1 MWSNK
6 YVNIPFKD
14 GGRDINGCDCW
25 GLVRLVYQQEF
36 SIDLPSFS
44 GEYDVNDPKLLHEKI
59 AQHKEGWEVLGE
71 PEPGC
76 VVLFR
81 MFGSESHIGVAVSS
95 TQFLHAREKY
105 ASAIENFSS
114 TEWKN
119 RIVGYYKY
127 SEKTGVVLHAVPH
140 PLRTERVTMQ
150 VVPGSTLQLVYEVV
164 NQQWQISDK
173 LKKHV
178 TIMLNGRVV
187 SKELWATTVVSDT
200 DTIEYRAVP
209 GKEAVRL
216 VLTVVVAYVAYQT
229 GLAALGAAGSA
240 AFTAGTATT
249 AQIATFAAVSSAVT
263 IAGTYLVN
271 VIAPIR
277 PPSQPSGQDTSS
289 TAQLLLQGNQNSANR
304 YGAIPVI
311 LGRMRITP
319 PLAAQ
324 NYARFTGTPDSNGV
338 VANASES
345 YLDMLLAWG
354 YGPLEIDDA
363 SLRVGQIPIANYE
376 GDAPNNEVRRVTLD
390 RKTDPNA
397 NDLARFNGI
406 YGRDIEQ
413 KYSGLT
419 LSCPGPG
426 STDGLPPARE
436 GYPWTPQTTPG
447 PWAELALTQPCEK
460 FTVALHFPQGLRH
473 VIVQGDGAGENR
485 AAPVRF
491 DFEYRVNNGGWQ
503 PWTTQTIG
511 GTLNAATTVTKTNVT
526 SGYEWISTGDGV
538 MQTDRWVE
546 YYTTVTTPGNTIT
559 GGEYIKDGFTWTITK
574 QRTWNV
580 SDIVQVRVRRATG
593 DSSEPHPDYRYT
605 HTAILH
611 TLTGYNNTNPA
622 TDPPNSKIAKTALT
636 IKASKQLNG
645 QIEGINAL
653 VQTWC
658 RDWNGSTWNNYAAT
672 SNPASLYLYV
682 LTHPGNPQRVL
693 DSEID
698 AKIDLAKLQ
707 YWHSYCNAQRS
718 IVLNGV
724 NYNYKFEFNSV
735 LGDQRSVL
743 DVLRDICAAGRGS
756 PAMVDGR
763 WSVVIDEPKPTVVQ
777 HFTPHNSWG
786 FESTRGLPRL
796 PDALKIQYYDE
807 TQDYQ
812 TAEIIVS
819 YADKN
824 VNTAELF
831 ETISLPGVTN
841 KAAAADHA
849 RWHLAQAKLRSEVYT
864 LNTDIEYIVCNR
876 GDRVK
881 VMHDVPMWGLGS
893 GRIKNRVTSTIF
905 NLDEDVPLDN
915 VGSYTLRVR
924 GSQGQSTELT
934 VKTSF
939 TATSLARIN
948 NVATITLSAQHP
960 IQVGDRVTINLT
972 GNTAVN
978 ATTVEIIE
986 TSALAIKFASTGAA
1000 IPPTTVGGIVSL
1012 QDGYYSTLQVT
1023 SSTTEAEV
1031 NVSDLFIYGEYQ
1043 TEAQDLLVISIEPTN
1058 NKSAKLTLVDYG
1070 VTDTYNIFT
1079 EYTTLSSSTIF
1090 ETQITLPP
1098 ELLIDSFGSKI
1109 PEITSLTSDITAME
1123 EIAPG
1128 IYRYSIK
1135 VSFTNDIDLPSA
1147 ATSVEAQI
1155 LLKDSQD
1162 TTSIRSVVT
1171 PLESCT
1177 LTFNNVD
1184 VQKVYKIRLRYLG
1197 RDGRTG
1203 QWTEYQEHTVVGKL
1217 LNYQLVDQITVV
1229 RSKRNLIITPYIQI
1243 VPNDFKSFEVR
1254 VWKDSGTGDFW
1265 DNADPQSGIRSY
1277 AGIGAITVDLKDFA
1291 SPRLSEAGVK
1301 YRIACRV
1308 LDNAGNYS
1316 NSSTL
1321 SAITIK
1327 TISP

>member
-81 MFGSESHIGVAVSS
+81 MFGAESHIGVAISS

-105 ASAIENFSS
+105 ASAVENFSS

-127 SEKTGVVLHAVPH
+127 RAQTGVLMHAVPH

-164 NQQWQISDK
+164 NQQWQVSDK

-178 TIMLNGRVV
+178 TIMVNGRVV
-187 SKELWATTVVSDT
+187 PKELWATTVVSDT

-216 VLTVVVAYVAYQT
+216 VLTIAVAVVAMQI
-229 GLAALGAAGSA
+229 GLGAANLANVGA
-240 AFTAGTATT
+240 LATAGP
-249 AQIATFAAVSSAVT
+249 AQIATFAAVSAAATV
-263 IAGTYLVN
+263 AGTYLVN

-304 YGAIPVI
+304 YGSIPVI

-324 NYARFTGTPDSNGV
+324 NYARFTGTPDSNGI

-354 YGPLEIDDA
+354 YGPLEIDD
-363 SLRVGQIPIANYE
+363 SSIRVGQIPLINYE

-390 RKTDPNA
+390 RKTEPSADN
-397 NDLARFNGI
+397 LARFNGI

-426 STDGLPPARE
+426 FTDGLPPART

-473 VIVQGDGAGENR
+473 VKVQGSGAGENR

-491 DFEYRVNNGGWQ
+491 DFEYRVGAGDWQ
-503 PWTTQTIG
+503 TWTTQTIG
-511 GTLNAATTVTKTNVT
+511 GTISGTATITEST
-526 SGYEWISTGDGV
+526 IQTGDSGGESGGYY
-538 MQTDRWVE
+538 E
-546 YYTTVTTPGNTIT
+546 YTTTVTTLGNTIT
-559 GGEYIKDGFTWTITK
+559 GGAYIKDGFTWTITK
-574 QRTWNV
+574 QRTWGVN
-580 SDIVQVRVRRATG
+580 DTVQVRVRRATG
-593 DSSEPHPDYRYT
+593 DSAEPHPDYRYT

-611 TLTGYNNTNPA
+611 TLTGYSNANPA

-658 RDWNGSTWNNYAAT
+658 RDWNGTTWDNYAAT
-672 SNPASLYLYV
+672 SNPASLYLYI

-693 DSEID
+693 ESEL
-698 AKIDLAKLQ
+698 ASKVDLAKLQ
-707 YWHSYCNAQRS
+707 YWHAYCNTQRN
-718 IVLNGV
+718 ITLNGV
-724 NYNYKFEFNSV
+724 AYQYKFQFNSV

-743 DVLRDICAAGRGS
+743 DVIRDICAAGRAS

-763 WSVVIDEPKPTVVQ
+763 WSVVIDEPKSTIIQ

-807 TQDYQ
+807 SQDYQ

-819 YADKN
+819 YADKD

-893 GRIKNRVTSTIF
+893 GRIKNRVSTTIF
-905 NLDEDVPLDN
+905 ELDEDVPLDN
-915 VGSYTLRVR
+915 AKSYSLRVR

-939 TATSLARIN
+939 NAVLLSRSN
-948 NVATITLSAQHP
+948 NVATITLSEPHP
-960 IQVGDRVTINLT
+960 IKVGDRVTVNLT
-972 GNTAVN
+972 GTAAVN
-978 ATTVEIIE
+978 TPTVEVIE
-986 TSALAIKFASTGAA
+986 TSLLTIKIASTGSL
-1000 IPPTTVGGIVSL
+1000 IPSTAVGGTVSL
-1012 QDGYYSTLQVT
+1012 QDGYYSTLQ
-1023 SSTTEAEV
+1023 TTIPTTQAEV
-1031 NVSDLFIYGEYQ
+1031 DVQDLFIYGEYQ
-1043 TEAQDLLVISIEPTN
+1043 TEAQDLLVISIEPTG

-1070 VTDTYNIFT
+1070 VTDTYNIFSD
-1079 EYTTLSSSTIF
+1079 YTSLSSSTIF

-1098 ELLIDSFGSKI
+1098 ELLINSFGTKV
-1109 PEITSLTSDITAME
+1109 PEITSLTSDVTAME

-1128 IYRYSIK
+1128 VYRYSIK
-1135 VSFTNDIDLPSA
+1135 VAFTNALDLPSA
-1147 ATSVEAQI
+1147 ASSVEAQI
-1155 LLKDSQD
+1155 LLKDAQD

-1171 PLESCT
+1171 LLET
-1177 LTFNNVD
+1177 GNLTFNNVD
-1184 VQKVYKIRLRYLG
+1184 VQKVYKIRLRYVG

-1203 QWTEYQEHTVVGKL
+1203 QWTDYQEHTVIGKL
-1217 LNYQLVDQITVV
+1217 INYQLVDQLTVV
-1229 RSKRNLIITPYIQI
+1229 RSKRNLIVTPYIEI

-1265 DNADPQSGIRSY
+1265 DNVDPTSGIKSY
-1277 AGIGAITVDLKDFA
+1277 AGIGAVTVDLKDFE
-1291 SPRLSEAGVK
+1291 SPRLSEAGTK
-1301 YRIACRV
+1301 YRVACRV

-1316 NSSTL
+1316 NISTL
-1321 SAITIK
+1321 SSITLK

>member
-6 YVNIPFKD
+6 YINIPFKD
-14 GGRDINGCDCW
+14 SGRDLNGCDCW

-36 SIDLPSFS
+36 DIELPSFS
-44 GEYDVNDPKLLHEKI
+44 GEYDVNDPKLLHDLI
-59 AQHKEGWEVLGE
+59 AQHKEGWEVITE

-81 MFGSESHIGVAVSS
+81 MFGSESHVGVAVSS

-105 ASAIENFSS
+105 ASAIENFAS

-127 SEKTGVVLHAVPH
+127 HEKAGVLMHAIPH

-164 NQQWQISDK
+164 NQEWQVSDK

-178 TIMLNGRVV
+178 TIMVNGRVV
-187 SKELWATTVVSDT
+187 PKDRWATTVVSDT

-209 GKEAVRL
+209 GKDAVRL
-216 VLTVVVAYVAYQT
+216 VLTIAVAYVAYQT
-229 GLAALGAAGSA
+229 GLAALGEAGAA
-240 AFTAGTATT
+240 AFTAGNATAT
-249 AQIATFAAVSSAVT
+249 QIATFAAASTAVT
-263 IAGTYLVN
+263 IAGTYLIN
-271 VIAPIR
+271 VLAPIR
-277 PPSQPSGQDTSS
+277 PPDQTSNDGGS

-304 YGAIPVI
+304 YGSIPVV

-324 NYARFTGTPDSNGV
+324 NYARFTGTPNSEGIV
-338 VANASES
+338 TNASES

-354 YGPLEIDDA
+354 YGPLQIDD
-363 SLRVGQIPIANYE
+363 SSIRIGQIPLVNYE

-390 RKTDPNA
+390 RKTEPSADE
-397 NDLARFNGI
+397 LARFNGI

-419 LSCPGPG
+419 LTCPGPNF
-426 STDGLPPARE
+426 TDGLPPARDE
-436 GYPWTPQTTPG
+436 YPWTPQTTPG

-473 VIVQGDGAGENR
+473 VLVQGRGAGENR

-491 DFEYRVNNGGWQ
+491 DFEYRVGVGNWQ

-511 GTLNAATTVTKTNVT
+511 GTISGASGTTQTAIASMPV
-526 SGYEWISTGDGV
+526 GEGDN
-538 MQTDRWVE
+538 QSWVE
-546 YYTTVTTPGNTIT
+546 YTTEVAISGNKIL
-559 GGEYIKDGFTWTITK
+559 GGAYIKDGFTWTITK
-574 QRTWNV
+574 QRTWGVN
-580 SDIVQVRVRRATG
+580 DIVQVRVRRATG
-593 DSSEPHPDYRYT
+593 DSAEPHPDYRYT

-611 TLTGYNNTNPA
+611 TLTGYSNANPA

-658 RDWNGSTWNNYAAT
+658 RDWNGTTWNNYAAT

-693 DSEID
+693 DSEI
-698 AKIDLAKLQ
+698 ATKVDLVQLQ
-707 YWHSYCNAQRS
+707 DWHTYCNTQRN
-718 IVLNGV
+718 ITLN
-724 NYNYKFEFNSV
+724 NIDYTYKFEFNSV

-743 DVLRDICAAGRGS
+743 DVLRDICAAGRAS

-763 WSVVIDEPKPTVVQ
+763 WSVVIDRPKTTIVQ

-807 TQDYQ
+807 QQDYQ

-819 YADKN
+819 YADKD

-893 GRIKNRVTSTIF
+893 GRIKNRLTSSIF
-905 NLDEDVPLDN
+905 SLDEDVPLDN
-915 VGSYTLRVR
+915 AKTYGLRVR
-924 GSQGQSTELT
+924 GSRGQSTELI

-939 TATSLARIN
+939 TAVSLLRSN
-948 NVATITLSAQHP
+948 NIATINFSEPHP
-960 IQVGDRVTINLT
+960 IQVGDLVTIDLT
-972 GNTAVN
+972 GNTQVNISSVQVTAVGS
-978 ATTVEIIE
+978 
-986 TSALAIKFASTGAA
+986 TSIKFASTGALIETVA
-1000 IPPTTVGGIVSL
+1000 VGGSVKL

-1023 SSTTEAEV
+1023 TETTDVEVDAE
-1031 NVSDLFIYGEYQ
+1031 DLFIYGEYK

-1079 EYTTLSSSTIF
+1079 DYRSLSSQTIF

-1098 ELLIDSFGSKI
+1098 QLLINSFGTKV
-1109 PEITSLTSDITAME
+1109 PAVTSLTSDVTAMQ

-1128 IYRYSIK
+1128 VYRYSINA
-1135 VSFTNDIDLPSA
+1135 SFTNDSDLPPA
-1147 ATSVEAQI
+1147 ADSVEGEIQLTDAADGSGI
-1155 LLKDSQD
+1155 KN
-1162 TTSIRSVVT
+1162 VVV
-1171 PLESCT
+1171 PLENCSI
-1177 LTFNNVD
+1177 TFNNVD
-1184 VQKVYKIRLRYLG
+1184 VQKVYKIRLRYIG
-1197 RDGRTG
+1197 RDGRAG
-1203 QWTEYQEHTVVGKL
+1203 QWTEYQEHMVVGKVQ
-1217 LNYQLVDQITVV
+1217 NYQIVDQVTVV
-1229 RSKRNLIITPYIQI
+1229 RSKRNLIITPYIEFI
-1243 VPNDFKSFEVR
+1243 PNDFKSFEVR
-1254 VWKDSGTGDFW
+1254 VWKNSGTGDFW
-1265 DNADPQSGIRSY
+1265 DTVNSEIKVYS
-1277 AGIGAITVDLKDFA
+1277 GIGAITIDLKDFA
-1291 SPRLSEAGVK
+1291 SPRLSEAGVR

-1316 NSSTL
+1316 SSSTL
-1321 SAITIK
+1321 GAIIIK

>member
-6 YVNIPFKD
+6 YVNIPFAD
-14 GGRDINGCDCW
+14 GGRDISGCDCW

-36 SIDLPSFS
+36 GIDLPSFS
-44 GEYDVNDPKLLHEKI
+44 GEYDVNDPQLLHDLI
-59 AQHKEGWEVLGE
+59 AQYKESWETLAE

-81 MFGSESHIGVAVSS
+81 MFGSESHIGVAVSA

-105 ASAIENFSS
+105 ASAVENFSS
-114 TEWKN
+114 TEWN
-119 RIVGYYKY
+119 HRIVGYYKY
-127 SEKTGVVLHAVPH
+127 REKTGAMLHAVPH
-140 PLRTERVTMQ
+140 PLRTNRVVMQ
-150 VVPGSTLQLVYEVV
+150 VVPGSTLALVYETI
-164 NQQWQISDK
+164 NEQWQVSDK

-178 TIMLNGRVV
+178 TILLNGRVV
-187 SKELWATTVVSDT
+187 PKESWATTVVSDT

-209 GKEAVRL
+209 GRDAVRL
-216 VLTVVVAYVAYQT
+216 VLTVIVAVVAMKV
-229 GLAALGAAGSA
+229 GLAAAGLSGVGAL
-240 AFTAGTATT
+240 GTASAT
-249 AQIATFAAVSSAVT
+249 QIATFAVASTAVT

-277 PPSQPSGQDTSS
+277 PPDQPSGQDSSS

-324 NYARFTGTPDSNGV
+324 NYARFTGTPDSAGI

-354 YGPLEIDDA
+354 YGPLEIDDS
-363 SLRVGQIPIANYE
+363 SLRVGQIPLINYE

-390 RKTDPNA
+390 RKTEPSAD
-397 NDLARFNGI
+397 DLARFNGI
-406 YGRDIEQ
+406 YGRDVQ
-413 KYSGLT
+413 QVYSGLT
-419 LSCPGPG
+419 LSCPGPNF
-426 STDGLPPARE
+426 TDGLPPARE

-473 VIVQGDGAGENR
+473 VKVQGSGAGENR

-491 DFEYRVNNGGWQ
+491 DFEYRVNDGNWQ

-511 GTLNAATTVTKTNVT
+511 GTISGAATTTRNDITSVSDE
-526 SGYEWISTGDGV
+526 SGYYE
-538 MQTDRWVE
+538 
-546 YYTTVTTPGNTIT
+546 YTTVVTVAGNLIT

-574 QRTWNV
+574 ERTWGVN
-580 SDIVQVRVRRATG
+580 DTVQVRVRRSTG
-593 DSSEPHPDYRYT
+593 DGAEPHPDYRYT
-605 HTAILH
+605 HTAILQ
-611 TLTGYNNTNPA
+611 TLTGYSNANPA

-658 RDWNGSTWNNYAAT
+658 REWNGSTWNNYAAT
-672 SNPASLYLYV
+672 SNPASLFLYV

-693 DSEID
+693 EADI
-698 AKIDLAKLQ
+698 ATKIDLAKLQ
-707 YWHSYCNAQRS
+707 YWHAYCNTQRN
-718 IVLNGV
+718 IVLNGTS
-724 NYNYKFEFNSV
+724 YTYKFEFNSV

-743 DVLRDICAAGRGS
+743 DVLRDICAAGRAS

-763 WSVVIDEPKPTVVQ
+763 WSVVIDEPKPMIVQ

-786 FESTRGLPRL
+786 FESVRGLPRL

-807 TQDYQ
+807 LQDYQ
-812 TAEIIVS
+812 TSEIIVS
-819 YADKN
+819 YADKD

-831 ETISLPGVTN
+831 ESISLPGVTN
-841 KAAAADHA
+841 KGAAADHA
-849 RWHLAQAKLRSEVYT
+849 RWHLAQAKLRREVYT

-893 GRIKNRVTSTIF
+893 GRIKNRVSNTILD
-905 NLDEDVPLDN
+905 LDEDVPLDN
-915 VGSYTLRVR
+915 AKSYSLRIR

-939 TATSLARIN
+939 AAATLSRSN
-948 NVATITLSAQHP
+948 NVATVTLAAPHP
-960 IQVGDRVTINLT
+960 IQAGDRVTVNLS
-972 GNTAVN
+972 GNASAN
-978 ATTVEIIE
+978 STTVEVIE
-986 TSALAIKFASTGAA
+986 TSVSAIKFASTGVA
-1000 IPPTTVGGIVSL
+1000 IASTTVGGTVSL
-1012 QDGYYSTLQVT
+1012 QDGYYTRLQT
-1023 SSTTEAEV
+1023 TTTTTEAQA
-1031 NVSDLFIYGEYQ
+1031 SPGDLFIYGEYQ
-1043 TEAQDLLVISIEPTN
+1043 TEAQDLLVISIEPTG

-1079 EYTTLSSSTIF
+1079 DYRSLSSSTIF

-1098 ELLIDSFGSKI
+1098 QLLINSFGDKV
-1109 PEITSLTSDITAME
+1109 PAITSLTSDVTAME

-1135 VSFTNDIDLPSA
+1135 ASFTNALDLPSTA
-1147 ATSVEAQI
+1147 ASVEAQI
-1155 LLKDSQD
+1155 LLKNAID
-1162 TTSIRSVVT
+1162 TTGIRSVIT
-1171 PLESCT
+1171 PLESCA

-1184 VQKVYKIRLRYLG
+1184 VQKVYKIRLRYVG
-1197 RDGRTG
+1197 KDGRTG

-1229 RSKRNLIITPYIQI
+1229 RSKRNLIITPYIAI

-1265 DNADPQSGIRSY
+1265 DNTDPESGIKSY
-1277 AGIGAITVDLKDFA
+1277 AGIGAITIDLRDFA
-1291 SPRLSEAGVK
+1291 SPRLSEAGVQ
-1301 YRIACRV
+1301 YRVACRV

-1316 NSSTL
+1316 NTSTL
-1321 SAITIK
+1321 GAITIK

>member
-14 GGRDINGCDCW
+14 GGRDLAGCDCW

-44 GEYDVNDPKLLHEKI
+44 GEYDINDPKLLHDLI
-59 AQHKEGWEVLGE
+59 AQHKEGWEQLGE

-81 MFGSESHIGVAVSS
+81 MFGSESHVGVAVSH

-105 ASAIENFSS
+105 SSAVENFSS

-127 SEKTGVVLHAVPH
+127 CEKASVLMHAVPH
-140 PLRTERVTMQ
+140 PLRTERVAMQ

-164 NQQWQISDK
+164 NQQWQVSDR

-178 TIMLNGRVV
+178 TIMVNGRVV
-187 SKELWATTVVSDT
+187 PKESWATTVVSDS

-209 GKEAVRL
+209 GRDAVRL
-216 VLTVVVAYVAYQT
+216 VLTIVVAYVAYQT
-229 GLAALGAAGSA
+229 GLAALGEAGAAAFAQGSA
-240 AFTAGTATT
+240 TAG
-249 AQIATFAAVSSAVT
+249 QVATFAAVSSAVT
-263 IAGTYLVN
+263 LAGTYLIN
-271 VIAPIR
+271 VLAPIR
-277 PPSQPSGQDTSS
+277 QDPKPDGDGSSGTS
-289 TAQLLLQGNQNSANR
+289 QLLLQGNQNSANR
-304 YGAIPVI
+304 YGSIPVI

-324 NYARFTGTPDSNGV
+324 NYARFTGTPDSTGI

-363 SLRVGQIPIANYE
+363 SIRVGQIPLINYE

-390 RKTDPNA
+390 RKTEPSAD
-397 NDLARFNGI
+397 DLARFNGI

-419 LSCPGPG
+419 LSCPGPNF
-426 STDGLPPARE
+426 TDGLPPARKSALLP
-436 GYPWTPQTTPG
+436 GSAYPWTPQTTPG

-473 VIVQGDGAGENR
+473 VKVQGDGAGENR

-491 DFEYRVNNGGWQ
+491 DFEYRVNAGAWQ
-503 PWTTQTIG
+503 PWTTQTVG
-511 GTLNAATTVTKTNVT
+511 GTLSGATTITENIIQTGFEGGE
-526 SGYEWISTGDGV
+526 SGSYYE
-538 MQTDRWVE
+538 
-546 YYTTVTTPGNTIT
+546 YTTEVTTPGNLIT

-574 QRTWNV
+574 QRTWSVNDV
-580 SDIVQVRVRRATG
+580 VQVRVRRATG
-593 DSSEPHPDYRYT
+593 DSAEPHPDYRYT

-611 TLTGYNNTNPA
+611 TLTGYNNANPA

-658 RDWNGSTWNNYAAT
+658 RNWDGTTWNNYAAT

-693 DSEID
+693 ESDL
-698 AKIDLAKLQ
+698 ATKVDLAKLQ
-707 YWHSYCNAQRS
+707 YWHAYCNTQRS

-724 NYNYKFEFNSV
+724 TYQYKFEFNSV

-743 DVLRDICAAGRGS
+743 DVLRDICAAGRAS

-763 WSVVIDEPKPTVVQ
+763 WSVVIDEPKATIVQ

-819 YADKN
+819 YADKD

-831 ETISLPGVTN
+831 ETINLPGVTN

-893 GRIKNRVTSTIF
+893 GRIKNRVTNNIF
-905 NLDEDVPLDN
+905 DLDEDVPLDN
-915 VGSYTLRVR
+915 AKSYSLRVR
-924 GSQGQSTELT
+924 GNQGQSTELT

-939 TATSLARIN
+939 TATSLTRTN
-948 NVATITLSAQHP
+948 NVATITFDAPHP
-960 IQVGDRVTINLT
+960 IRVGNLVTVNLT
-972 GNTAVN
+972 GTAAVN
-978 ATTVEIIE
+978 TPTIE
-986 TSALAIKFASTGAA
+986 VIEASLSTIKITSTGADIA
-1000 IPPTTVGGIVSL
+1000 STAVGGSVSL
-1012 QDGYYSTLQVT
+1012 QDGYYSTLQT
-1023 SSTTEAEV
+1023 TTTTTEAQA
-1031 NVSDLFIYGEYQ
+1031 SPGDLFIYGEYQ

-1070 VTDTYNIFT
+1070 VTDTYDIFQD
-1079 EYTTLSSSTIF
+1079 YRSLSSSTIF

-1098 ELLIDSFGSKI
+1098 ELLIDSFGTKV
-1109 PEITSLTSDITAME
+1109 PAVTSLTSDVTAME

-1128 IYRYSIK
+1128 VYRYSIK
-1135 VSFTNDIDLPSA
+1135 VAFTNAIDLPSA
-1147 ATSVEAQI
+1147 ASKVEAEI
-1155 LLKDSQD
+1155 LLKNAQD
-1162 TTSIRSVVT
+1162 TASIRSVVT
-1171 PLESCT
+1171 PLESCA

-1184 VQKVYKIRLRYLG
+1184 VEKVYKIRLRYVG

-1203 QWTEYQEHTVVGKL
+1203 QWTEWQEHTVVGKVQ
-1217 LNYQLVDQITVV
+1217 NYQLVDQLTVV
-1229 RSKRNLIITPYIQI
+1229 RAKRNLIITPYIQI

-1254 VWKDSGTGDFW
+1254 IWKNSGTGDFW
-1265 DNADPQSGIRSY
+1265 DTANSEIKVYS
-1277 AGIGAITVDLKDFA
+1277 GIGAITVDLKDFA

-1301 YRIACRV
+1301 YRVACRV
-1308 LDNAGNYS
+1308 LDNVGNYS
-1316 NSSTL
+1316 SSSTL
-1321 SAITIK
+1321 SSLTIK